1 MLMMM
6 VESMAHFKYETLLN
20 YLENQLSDEERSQVD
35 EHIASCPRCSRRL
48 TLLQAVLRSTAGDR
62 TVTPP
67 ESVLKRAVDIAH
79 GKRESSLRK
88 PWLRVVAALNFDSR
102 LQLSSAAMR
111 GTAHGRQMLFTTK
124 QVDIDLQIKPG
135 RTDSDLMGQ
144 MLSTQ
149 SSGEVLPAFVSL
161 QSNAGTLLRAT
172 ETDPLGQFTF
182 RQIPSGSYDLVFDLE
197 NQEVAITGLEFEN
210 D

>member
-1 MLMMM
+1 MMM

-20 YLENQLSDEERSQVD
+20 YLENQLSNEDRSQVD
-35 EHIASCPRCSRRL
+35 EHTALCQRCSRRL

-62 TVTPP
+62 TVAPP

-79 GKRESSLRK
+79 GKRDLRK
-88 PWLRVVAALNFDSR
+88 PWLRVVAALSFDSR
-102 LQLSSAAMR
+102 LQLSSAAIR

-135 RTDSDLMGQ
+135 RTDSDLIGQ
-144 MLSTQ
+144 ILSAQ

-161 QSNAGTLLRAT
+161 QSNAGTLLRAM

-182 RQIPSGSYDLVFDLE
+182 RQIPSGNYDLVFDLE

>member
-1 MLMMM
+1 M
-6 VESMAHFKYETLLN
+6 
-20 YLENQLSDEERSQVD
+20 
-35 EHIASCPRCSRRL
+35 
-48 TLLQAVLRSTAGDR
+48 
-62 TVTPP
+62 
-67 ESVLKRAVDIAH
+67 
-79 GKRESSLRK
+79 
-88 PWLRVVAALNFDSR
+88 RVVAALHFDSR
-102 LQLSSAAMR
+102 LQLSSAGTR
-111 GTAHGRQMLFTTK
+111 GAARGRQMLFTTE

-144 MLSTQ
+144 MLSAE

-161 QSNAGTLLRAT
+161 QSSAGTWLRAT
-172 ETDPLGQFTF
+172 ETDSLGQFTF